1 MWWDEGCH
9 SKLTGVIFLVT
20 KSDCSAAYPNLHP
33 STDTGTAVPVVLYYT
48 SRFSFIQW
56 CCCCGILPR
65 GRIDHPDRARPPGRR
80 QIRAPPPTHAL
91 GLAFPPLLK
100 EFPLLEPAGRTDS
113 KIELYQRFS
122 GKEIR
127 SRTCAVDLVEDYGSG

>member
-48 SRFSFIQW
+48 SRFSFIHW

-100 EFPLLEPAGRTDS
+100 RSSSFWNQLGELIQRSTCISGSAG
-113 KIELYQRFS
+113 K
-122 GKEIR
+122 R
-127 SRTCAVDLVEDYGSG
+127 SDLARVP